1 MIRIQEKSQ
10 ICVETPIESN
20 GLHDRRKWW
29 GGFRTRA
36 GQAARGSNI
45 AAARVMGMTGTRPDI
60 ELILKLTLYTLHPF
74 QYPALLSR
82 RLGYQVIPPAPSR

>member
-10 ICVETPIESN
+10 ICIETPIESN
-20 GLHDRRKWW
+20 GLRK
-29 GGFRTRA
+29 GFRARA
-36 GQAARGSNI
+36 GQAPRGSNR

-60 ELILKLTLYTLHPF
+60 ELVLKLTLYTLHPF